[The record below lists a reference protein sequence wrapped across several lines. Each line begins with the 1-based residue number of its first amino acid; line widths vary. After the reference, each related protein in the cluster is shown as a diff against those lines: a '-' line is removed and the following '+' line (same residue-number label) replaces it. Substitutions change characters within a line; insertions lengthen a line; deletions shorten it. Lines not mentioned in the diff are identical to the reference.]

1 MAIGGYR
8 KLCAAGVLA
17 TLATVLAGHSAMAGV
32 VIAVAR
38 IDRGLLLVNGT
49 SPTGTTVQ
57 MDLFD
62 PVPIDPVTRQFS
74 ISAVYVPADCIV
86 DLEISGSPII
96 RTSAVIANCAPANL
110 IPQGNWDTAKTYYLN
125 DLVYFM
131 GSTYRAINPGPLVNR
146 ATPPGGTNWQNYW
159 QLFASKGANGLQ
171 GAQGPAGAA
180 GAAGPQGAAGADG
193 VTGLQGDRGA
203 RGLQGL
209 QGDAGPQG
217 PIGLTGADGAVGAA
231 GPQGAGGVKGDQ
243 GNVGPQGTIGLTG
256 PAGADGAIGPQGPVG
271 ADGAI
276 GPQGDRGARGAAG
289 LQGALGP
296 IGLTGPA
303 GDAGPQGQIGL
314 TGADGAVGAAGPQ
327 GARGVKGDQ
336 GNVGPQGTIGLTG
349 PAGAVGPQG
358 VAGASGA
365 TGPQGPV
372 GTGIGGHGIVTAAS
386 ASNSSNKSVTVS
398 CGTGKVVLGGGALM
412 PAGFEGNL
420 AIYSTY
426 PSAANAWSVQTV
438 ENDAINSNWSF
449 TAYAVCATQ

>member
-8 KLCAAGVLA
+8 KLCAAGVCAVLA
-17 TLATVLAGHSAMAGV
+17 TALAGHSAMAGV

-38 IDRGLLLVNGT
+38 IDQGLLLVNGT

-125 DLVYFM
+125 DLVYFR

-193 VTGLQGDRGA
+193 VTGPQGDRGA

-217 PIGLTGADGAVGAA
+217 PIGLTGADGAA
-231 GPQGAGGVKGDQ
+231 GPQGAGGAKGDQ
-243 GNVGPQGTIGLTG
+243 GDVGPQGAIGLTG

-289 LQGALGP
+289 LQGAQGP
-296 IGLTGPA
+296 IGLTGAA

-336 GNVGPQGTIGLTG
+336 GNVGPQGPIGLTG

-426 PSAANAWSVQTV
+426 PSAANAWTVQVV
-438 ENDAINSNWSF
+438 ENDAISSNWSF
-449 TAYAVCATQ
+449 SAYAVCATQ

>member
-217 PIGLTGADGAVGAA
+217 QIGLTGADGAVGAA
-231 GPQGAGGVKGDQ
+231 GPQGARGVKGDQ

-426 PSAANAWSVQTV
+426 PSAANAWTVQAV

>member
-32 VIAVAR
+32 VIAVAQ

-193 VTGLQGDRGA
+193 VTGPQGDRGA

-209 QGDAGPQG
+209 QGD
-217 PIGLTGADGAVGAA
+217 V
-231 GPQGAGGVKGDQ
+231 GPQGA
-243 GNVGPQGTIGLTG
+243 IGLTG

-289 LQGALGP
+289 LQGAQGP

-314 TGADGAVGAAGPQ
+314 TGADGAAGPQ

-336 GNVGPQGTIGLTG
+336 GNAGPQGPIGLTG

-426 PSAANAWSVQTV
+426 PSAANAWTVQAV
-438 ENDAINSNWSF
+438 ENDAISSNWSF